1 MATLA
6 DFRAQYP
13 QYGDIPDAALADS
26 LHKKFYAD
34 MPKMDFYKSLG
45 LGSEIMIPGAT
56 TQAPAATKPDRPAI
70 DVLGGVLETPLALAS
85 GVVGG
90 LVRPVATMVGELS
103 SPYKQGSPQATA
115 AGQRAMQAVSRGL
128 YTPQT
133 QTGQD
138 IMGGISEALG
148 FLPPMQPM
156 GTLTATANALAA
168 PAMRQAGTMAQQ
180 GAAAVSPVVRQATA
194 PITNALTRKG
204 PQMSGM
210 GAANTA
216 EELLRAERLQRLDIP
231 STVGERT
238 KSLPQQQFESQAE
251 RGSLGGIS
259 EGASRDIQESMANF
273 RGTQKQAIANNFARM
288 SDEVGA
294 ETTEASKV
302 GEIVDAALNAEY
314 TKKFNDYKA
323 KYKLADESGETL
335 QPVSYQPL
343 LDFINAKTP
352 TFRKTLDPILDSV
365 AESLAMNDPGKT
377 GQITVRALE
386 DIYQQIGKVK
396 NSPSARD
403 LKNIITQIGDDAGG
417 QLYQQARTARANLAR
432 QFEDVQK
439 VDALLSTKTGYADRK
454 VALDKVFDY
463 VVLKGPLEEMRT
475 VTTLLKKGGAK
486 GQQAMAELRGQTI
499 QYLEDSLIKGDQMS
513 VASFTKIVNQLDKE
527 RKLEYLFGK
536 KGRDHILDLRDGV
549 RDVLVKE
556 PGAVNFSGSGS
567 AVIQGLRAT
576 LQAIP
581 GVGFPIKMGEGL
593 YAKKQVSKALK
604 QPTNQLAPSAQP
616 TNNLAP

>member
-1 MATLA
+1 
-6 DFRAQYP
+6 
-13 QYGDIPDAALADS
+13 
-26 LHKKFYAD
+26 
-34 MPKMDFYKSLG
+34 
-45 LGSEIMIPGAT
+45 
-56 TQAPAATKPDRPAI
+56 
-70 DVLGGVLETPLALAS
+70 
-85 GVVGG
+85 
-90 LVRPVATMVGELS
+90 
-103 SPYKQGSPQATA
+103 
-115 AGQRAMQAVSRGL
+115 
-128 YTPQT
+128 
-133 QTGQD
+133 
-138 IMGGISEALG
+138 
-148 FLPPMQPM
+148 
-156 GTLTATANALAA
+156 
-168 PAMRQAGTMAQQ
+168 MRQAGTMVQQ
-180 GAAAVSPVVRQATA
+180 GAAAVPSMVRQTTV
-194 PITNALTRKG
+194 PITNALTRQS
-204 PQMSGM
+204 PQMAGG
-210 GAANTA
+210 GAAVTA
-216 EELLRAERLQRLDIP
+216 DELLRTERLQRLNIP
-231 STVGERT
+231 STIGERT

-251 RGSLGGIS
+251 RGSLGGIN
-259 EGASRDIQESMANF
+259 EGASRDIQQNMSNF

-294 ETTEASKV
+294 QTTEASKV
-302 GEIVDAALNAEY
+302 GEIVDEALNAEY
-314 TKKFNDYKA
+314 TKKFNDYKN
-323 KYKLADESGETL
+323 KYRLADESGETL
-335 QPVSYQPL
+335 QPVPYQPL

-365 AESLAMNDPGKT
+365 AEALVMNDPNKT

-396 NSPSARD
+396 NSPSARE
-403 LKNIITQIGDDAGG
+403 LKDIITQIGDGAGG
-417 QLYQQARTARANLAR
+417 KLYQQARTARLNLAR

-454 VALDKVFDY
+454 VALDKVFDH

-475 VTTLLKKGGAK
+475 VTTLLKKGGAQ

-499 QYLEDSLIKGDQMS
+499 QHLEDALIKNDSMS
-513 VASFTKIVNQLDKE
+513 AAAFTKAVNQLDKE

-593 YAKKQVSKALK
+593 YAKSQVAKALK
-604 QPTNQLAPSAQP
+604 QPTNQLAPSTP
-616 TNNLAP
+616 PVNNLAP

>member
-1 MATLA
+1 M
-6 DFRAQYP
+6 DY
-13 QYGDIPDAALADS
+13 AALAKQYGGTSTPQID
-26 LHKKFYAD
+26 YA
-34 MPKMDFYKSLG
+34 G
-45 LGSEIMIPGAT
+45 LAAQFGAVEPLAARVAKIPGGAM
-56 TQAPAATKPDRPAI
+56 QAPAAKPERSAL
-70 DVLGGVLETPLALAS
+70 DVIGGVLETPLALAS
-85 GVVGG
+85 GAVGG

-103 SPYKQGSPQATA
+103 SPYPQGSPQATA
-115 AGQRAMQAVSRGL
+115 AGQRAMQAASRGL

-133 QTGQD
+133 QTGQE
-138 IMGGISEALG
+138 IMGNMSEALG

-168 PAMRQAGTMAQQ
+168 PAMRQATDATSQVAQR
-180 GAAAVSPVVRQATA
+180 STA
-194 PITNALTRKG
+194 PIRNALTRSNQ
-204 PQMSGM
+204 QMSGM

-238 KSLPQQQFESQAE
+238 KNLPQQQFESQAE

-259 EGASRDIQESMANF
+259 EGASKDIQESMANF

-288 SDEVGA
+288 SDEIGA

-365 AESLAMNDPGKT
+365 AESLAMNDPSKT

-417 QLYQQARTARANLAR
+417 QLYQQARTARSNLAR

-536 KGRDHILDLRDGV
+536 KGRDHILDLRDGI

-576 LQAIP
+576 LRAIP

-593 YAKKQVSKALK
+593 YAKSQVSKALK